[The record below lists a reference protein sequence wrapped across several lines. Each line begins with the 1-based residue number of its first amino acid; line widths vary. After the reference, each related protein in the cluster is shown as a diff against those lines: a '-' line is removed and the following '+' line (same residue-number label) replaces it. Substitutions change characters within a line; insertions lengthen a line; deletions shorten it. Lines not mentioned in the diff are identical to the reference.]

1 MLCGYALDG
10 FNHRRYEIHGIHG
23 KNWPCSRLSPGTE
36 HNLRKSKTEPNPH
49 TRLLDVPAT
58 GNYNLYFVFENYQV
72 RNLMANHKSAEKR
85 VRQNIKRNEINRS
98 NRSKLRTQ
106 IKSLRASLST
116 GDQKSSLELLNP
128 TVSLIDK
135 AVNKGLIHKNT
146 AARYKSRLTKHV
158 SEQA

>member
-1 MLCGYALDG
+1 
-10 FNHRRYEIHGIHG
+10 
-23 KNWPCSRLSPGTE
+23 
-36 HNLRKSKTEPNPH
+36 
-49 TRLLDVPAT
+49 
-58 GNYNLYFVFENYQV
+58 
-72 RNLMANHKSAEKR
+72 MANHKSAEKR

-106 IKSLRASLST
+106 IKSLRSALASNDKDRSN
-116 GDQKSSLELLNP
+116 ELLNP